1 LFHVSN
7 GVSTKRGIFLEDF
20 AAEGL
25 GGDEGDES
33 GISVLDE
40 LGVLFL
46 RFTSSSVDLVVNG
59 FELASNMGSVAIE
72 HGGISVLDLTGVV
85 HDDDLRVER
94 SNFFSWVVLG
104 IRSDVSSA
112 DILDGDTLDVETNVV
127 TWDGLGEGFVMHFD
141 GLAFSLDLGGS
152 ELNEHT
158 GLNDTSF
165 DSADGYCSDTTDLVD
180 VLEGKSEGLLSRSLG
195 GFKSIKGLYEDGSL
209 VPRGVGGLLEHV
221 VSIETRDRDE
231 GDGISLVTDL
241 LEVINKFLL
250 DFVVSFFREVNGLL
264 VHLVEADD
272 HLLNTEGESEKSV
285 LSGLTVLGDTGL
297 ELTLRGSNHENS
309 DISLGGTS
317 NHVLDEISVSG
328 SINNGEVILSGFE
341 FPEGDIDGDTSFS
354 LSLKLVENPSV
365 LERSLTGFSRLL
377 LELLNGS
384 FVDTTALVDQVSGSS
399 GLAGID
405 VSNNDQVNMYFISS
419 CHFS

>member
-1 LFHVSN
+1 M
-7 GVSTKRGIFLEDF
+7 EDF
-20 AAEGL
+20 TAEGL

-221 VSIETRDRDE
+221 VSVETRDRDE

>member
-1 LFHVSN
+1 MFHVSN

-158 GLNDTSF
+158 GLDDTSF

-180 VLEGKSEGLLSRSLG
+180 VLEGKSEGLLCRSLG

-309 DISLGGTS
+309 DISLGSTS

>member
-1 LFHVSN
+1 M
-7 GVSTKRGIFLEDF
+7 EDF

-221 VSIETRDRDE
+221 VSVETRDRDE

>member
-1 LFHVSN
+1 M
-7 GVSTKRGIFLEDF
+7 EDF

-46 RFTSSSVDLVVNG
+46 RLTSSSVNLVVDG
-59 FELASNMGSVAIE
+59 LELASNMGSVAIE
-72 HGGISVLDLTGVV
+72 DGGISVLDLTGVV

-94 SNFFSWVVLG
+94 GNFFSWVVLG

-141 GLAFSLDLGGS
+141 GLAFSLDLGRS

-165 DSADGYCSDTTDLVD
+165 DSADGYGSDTTNLVD
-180 VLEGKSEGLLSRSLG
+180 VLEGKSEGLLSGSLG
-195 GFKSIKGLYEDGSL
+195 GFKSIEGFYEDGSL
-209 VPRGVGGLLEHV
+209 VPRSVGGLLEHV
-221 VSIETRDRDE
+221 VTVETRDGDE

-285 LSGLTVLGDTGL
+285 FSGLTVLGDTGL
-297 ELTLRGSNHENS
+297 ELTLRGSNHENG

-354 LSLKLVENPSV
+354 LSLELVENPSV

-405 VSNNDQVNMYFISS
+405 VSNNDQVNMGLISS

>member
-1 LFHVSN
+1 M
-7 GVSTKRGIFLEDF
+7 EDF

-25 GGDEGDES
+25 GGNEGDES

-46 RFTSSSVDLVVNG
+46 RLTSSSVNLVVDG
-59 FELASNMGSVAIE
+59 FELASNMSSVAIE
-72 HGGISVLDLTGVV
+72 NGGVSVLDLTGVV

-94 SNFFSWVVLG
+94 SNFFSGIVLG
-104 IRSDVSSA
+104 IRSDVSSS

-127 TWDGLGEGFVMHFD
+127 TWNGLGEGFVMHFD

-180 VLEGKSEGLLSRSLG
+180 VLEGKSEGLLKGSLG
-195 GFKSIKGLYEDGSL
+195 GFKSIEGLYEDGSL
-209 VPRGVGGLLEHV
+209 VPRSVGGLLEHV
-221 VSIETRDRDE
+221 ITVETRDGDE

-264 VHLVEADD
+264 VHLVKADD
-272 HLLNTEGESEKSV
+272 HLLNTEGESEQSV
-285 LSGLTVLGDTGL
+285 LSGLSVLGDTSF
-297 ELTLRGSNHENS
+297 EFSLRGSNHENS

-354 LSLKLVENPSV
+354 LSLELVENPSV
-365 LERSLTGFSRLL
+365 LERSLTGFRRFL
-377 LELLNGS
+377 LELFNGS

-405 VSNNDQVNMYFISS
+405 VSNNDQVNMGLISS

>member
-20 AAEGL
+20 TAEGL

>member
-1 LFHVSN
+1 
-7 GVSTKRGIFLEDF
+7 LEDF
-20 AAEGL
+20 TAEGL

-158 GLNDTSF
+158 GLDDTSF

-180 VLEGKSEGLLSRSLG
+180 VLEGKSEGLLCRSLG

-221 VSIETRDRDE
+221 VSVETRDRDE
-231 GDGISLVTDL
+231 GDGISLVTYL

-309 DISLGGTS
+309 DISLGSTS

>member
-1 LFHVSN
+1 
-7 GVSTKRGIFLEDF
+7 LEDF

-46 RFTSSSVDLVVNG
+46 RFTSSSVDLVVDG

-221 VSIETRDRDE
+221 VSVETRDRDE

>member
-1 LFHVSN
+1 MFHVSN

-20 AAEGL
+20 TAEGL

-158 GLNDTSF
+158 GLDDTSF

-180 VLEGKSEGLLSRSLG
+180 VLEGKSEGLLCRSLG

-272 HLLNTEGESEKSV
+272 HLLNTEGESEKSM

>member
-1 LFHVSN
+1 M
-7 GVSTKRGIFLEDF
+7 EDF

-46 RFTSSSVDLVVNG
+46 RFTSSSVDLVVDG

-158 GLNDTSF
+158 GLDDTSF

-180 VLEGKSEGLLSRSLG
+180 VLEGKSEGLLCRSLG

-221 VSIETRDRDE
+221 VSVETRDRDE